1 MRSSRDKRGFTL
13 IEAMIVVL
21 IIGVL
26 SLLAVVAYKRW
37 IRTSY
42 LAEAYDMV
50 SNIRSAEES
59 FRAENGVYLTISKGL
74 EPESSNMYPAAT
86 PGAFKTQWG
95 GTCSNC
101 VRPWS
106 SLTVE
111 AKGGPLAFGYAVI
124 SNDTGAPPTITVNGT
139 DVANLKTN
147 LTAPWYIVEAAG
159 DIDGNG
165 VFTKVYGFSNG
176 SGLLV
181 DHEGE

>member
-1 MRSSRDKRGFTL
+1 
-13 IEAMIVVL
+13 MIVVV
-21 IIGVL
+21 IVGVL

-42 LAEAYDMV
+42 IAEAYDMI
-50 SNIRSAEES
+50 SNIRAAEET
-59 FRAENGVYLTISKGL
+59 FRAENGAYLTVSKSL
-74 EPESSNMYPAAT
+74 DWTKDMYPAAK

-95 GTCSNC
+95 GPCSTC
-101 VRPWS
+101 VRQWS
-106 SLTVE
+106 ALTVE

-124 SNDTGAPPTITVNGT
+124 ANDTGAPPTITVNG
-139 DVANLKTN
+139 ANVDTAN

-176 SGLLV
+176 SGLKV
-181 DHEGE
+181 DNEGE

>member
-1 MRSSRDKRGFTL
+1 MRSPHRRSGFTL
-13 IEAMIVVL
+13 IETMIVVV
-21 IIGVL
+21 IVGIL

-42 LAEAYDMV
+42 IAEAYDMV
-50 SNIRSAEES
+50 SNIRAAEES
-59 FRAENGVYLTISKGL
+59 FRAENGAYLTVSGGL
-74 EPESSNMYPAAT
+74 DPGNMYPAAT

-95 GTCSNC
+95 GPCSTCVHS
-101 VRPWS
+101 WS
-106 SLTVE
+106 SLTIE

-124 SNDTGAPPTITVNGT
+124 ASDKIATPPTITVNGVNVDT
-139 DVANLKTN
+139 KN

-159 DIDGNG
+159 DIDGNS

-181 DHEGE
+181 DNEGE